1 MQAFSNGLKLT
12 LSTRPPLTLPPL
24 PMSQAH
30 RGTSGGVGW
39 MKAHLKI
46 FADPGERSD
55 IVRVSFGIV
64 RGRERVSG
72 VNCVYFL
79 EQTVGKRRHLTRRGS
94 RLWRLPQASL
104 VPLRFSS
111 SGSVSAEGNMPINT
125 ASVSHSPL
133 IITQTKTQY
142 PLDRIISLSYNQTRL
157 GKPMNCIGKERQ

>member
-1 MQAFSNGLKLT
+1 MQAFSNGLKIT

-30 RGTSGGVGW
+30 RGTSGGVC
-39 MKAHLKI
+39 
-46 FADPGERSD
+46 DRERHNSKFKQTQVSEA
-55 IVRVSFGIV
+55 IPSGVSFGIV

-111 SGSVSAEGNMPINT
+111 SGSGSAEGNMPINP
-125 ASVSHSPL
+125 ASVLPSPL

-142 PLDRIISLSYNQTRL
+142 P
-157 GKPMNCIGKERQ
+157 

>member
-1 MQAFSNGLKLT
+1 
-12 LSTRPPLTLPPL
+12 
-24 PMSQAH
+24 
-30 RGTSGGVGW
+30 
-39 MKAHLKI
+39 MKANLKI

-64 RGRERVSG
+64 RGMERVSG

-104 VPLRFSS
+104 VPLRFHRAGAGLRKEICQLTRRPFSL
-111 SGSVSAEGNMPINT
+111 P
-125 ASVSHSPL
+125 PL

>member
-1 MQAFSNGLKLT
+1 
-12 LSTRPPLTLPPL
+12 
-24 PMSQAH
+24 
-30 RGTSGGVGW
+30 

-64 RGRERVSG
+64 RGMERVSW

-79 EQTVGKRRHLTRRGS
+79 EQTVEKRRHLTRRGS

-111 SGSVSAEGNMPINT
+111 SGSGSAEGNMPINP
-125 ASVSHSPL
+125 ASVLLPLL

>member
-111 SGSVSAEGNMPINT
+111 SGSGSAEGNMPINP
-125 ASVSHSPL
+125 ASVLPSPSHNHP
-133 IITQTKTQY
+133 
-142 PLDRIISLSYNQTRL
+142 N
-157 GKPMNCIGKERQ
+157 

>member
-1 MQAFSNGLKLT
+1 
-12 LSTRPPLTLPPL
+12 
-24 PMSQAH
+24 
-30 RGTSGGVGW
+30 

-64 RGRERVSG
+64 RGMERVSG

-94 RLWRLPQASL
+94 RLWRLPPGEFSTATFFIERERVCGRKYAQLTPRPFSL
-104 VPLRFSS
+104 PL
-111 SGSVSAEGNMPINT
+111 
-125 ASVSHSPL
+125 L

>member
-1 MQAFSNGLKLT
+1 MSENDT
-12 LSTRPPLTLPPL
+12 IPRPPLTLPPL
-24 PMSQAH
+24 PMSQVH

-79 EQTVGKRRHLTRRGS
+79 EQTVGKRRHLIMTTSSAGGLLCGYKPVVLAGSKEPLKIRHMHSYHRQALKGFSLCLIYRLTRKRVNVF
-94 RLWRLPQASL
+94 LQ
-104 VPLRFSS
+104 
-111 SGSVSAEGNMPINT
+111 
-125 ASVSHSPL
+125 
-133 IITQTKTQY
+133 
-142 PLDRIISLSYNQTRL
+142 
-157 GKPMNCIGKERQ
+157 

>member
-12 LSTRPPLTLPPL
+12 LSTRPPLTMPPL

-30 RGTSGGVGW
+30 RRSCATGGCCTNEKCKPAKFRPPPVSEAIPSG
-39 MKAHLKI
+39 
-46 FADPGERSD
+46 
-55 IVRVSFGIV
+55 VSFGIV

-94 RLWRLPQASL
+94 RLWRLPQTSL

-111 SGSVSAEGNMPINT
+111 SGSGSAKGNMPINP
-125 ASVSHSPL
+125 ASVLPSPSHNHP
-133 IITQTKTQY
+133 
-142 PLDRIISLSYNQTRL
+142 N
-157 GKPMNCIGKERQ
+157 

>member
-1 MQAFSNGLKLT
+1 
-12 LSTRPPLTLPPL
+12 
-24 PMSQAH
+24 
-30 RGTSGGVGW
+30 
-39 MKAHLKI
+39 MKVHLKI
-46 FADPGERSD
+46 FADPGEQSD

-133 IITQTKTQY
+133 IITQTKSQY

>member
-1 MQAFSNGLKLT
+1 
-12 LSTRPPLTLPPL
+12 
-24 PMSQAH
+24 
-30 RGTSGGVGW
+30 

-55 IVRVSFGIV
+55 IVRVSFWIV

-72 VNCVYFL
+72 VNCVYIL

-94 RLWRLPQASL
+94 RLWRLPRASL
-104 VPLRFSS
+104 VPLCFSP

-133 IITQTKTQY
+133 IITKTKTQY

-157 GKPMNCIGKERQ
+157 GKLMNCIWKERQ

>member
-1 MQAFSNGLKLT
+1 
-12 LSTRPPLTLPPL
+12 
-24 PMSQAH
+24 
-30 RGTSGGVGW
+30 

-64 RGRERVSG
+64 RGMERVSG

-111 SGSVSAEGNMPINT
+111 SGSGSAEGNIHN
-125 ASVSHSPL
+125 
-133 IITQTKTQY
+133 
-142 PLDRIISLSYNQTRL
+142 
-157 GKPMNCIGKERQ
+157 